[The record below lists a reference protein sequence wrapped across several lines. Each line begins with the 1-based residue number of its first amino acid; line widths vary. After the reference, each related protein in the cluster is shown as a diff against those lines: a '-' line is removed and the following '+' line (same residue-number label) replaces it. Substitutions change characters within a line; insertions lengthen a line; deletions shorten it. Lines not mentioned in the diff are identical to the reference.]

1 MRIGP
6 VRVMGPGV
14 VLVLC
19 VKEVSDFSCVCD
31 RSYIVLALHNV
42 FCINHSLIHTLI

>member
-19 VKEVSDFSCVCD
+19 VKEVSDF
-31 RSYIVLALHNV
+31 YALATGHILYLH
-42 FCINHSLIHTLI
+42 